1 MLCDAAALQGG
12 SVHAYTVI
20 VAMTIQQSD
29 RTSAQQGGAM
39 SPVDLL
45 RCTVERS
52 PDAVFVIQGDRRVPY
67 QELWADIASLAHF
80 LRRHGVTRGD
90 RVAIL
95 TPNSPYYIA
104 AYYGVLAAGG
114 VAVTLNI
121 NGRAREIASWLAHS
135 EARCLIADASHAE
148 LASAV
153 RDLPAL
159 QLITV
164 GNTTTIERPVI
175 SWSDALDTGS
185 GGGGLIEQ
193 SSADAPAAILYTS
206 GTTGRPKGVVLTHG
220 NLASNTRSIVAY
232 LGLGP
237 SDRCLNVLPFYYS
250 YGNSVLQ
257 THAAVGASMVL
268 ENSLA
273 YPHQVIARLAGERVT
288 GFAGVPSTYALLLQ
302 RVRLDEYDFSSLRYM
317 TQAGGPM
324 SQANVLKLRTALPH
338 VRLFV
343 MYGQTEATARLTYLP
358 PERLVDKLG
367 SVGVPIPDVAIQ
379 IRNQSGEVER
389 GVVGEVCAR
398 GPNIMQGYWKDPVAT
413 AEVVQDGWLYT
424 GDLGYMDD
432 EGFIFLQGRS
442 KDMIK
447 SGAHRINPQEIEEV
461 IGELPEVFEVAV
473 VGIPDDILGQVIKA
487 VIVAQ
492 PNSSLQVAAV
502 KAHCH
507 TRLATYKIP
516 RHVEFVSQLPK
527 TASGKI
533 QRFRLI
539 NEAQHNA

>member
-1 MLCDAAALQGG
+1 MTATTLQY
-12 SVHAYTVI
+12 SSEI
-20 VAMTIQQSD
+20 
-29 RTSAQQGGAM
+29 SAHFSGAT

-45 RCTVERS
+45 RRTVERS
-52 PDAVFVIQGDRRVPY
+52 PGADFVIQGDRRVRY
-67 QELWADIASLAHF
+67 RELWADTESLALF
-80 LRRHGVTRGD
+80 LKGRGVARGD

-95 TPNSPYYIA
+95 LPNSSDYIA
-104 AYYGVLAAGG
+104 AYYAVLAAGG

-121 NGRAREIASWLAHS
+121 NGRAREITSWLAHS
-135 EARCLIADASHAE
+135 EAEWLIADASHAE

-153 RDLPAL
+153 RDIPSL
-159 QLITV
+159 QLIVV
-164 GNTTTIERPVI
+164 GNTTTIARPVI
-175 SWSDALDTGS
+175 CWSDALEMGKS
-185 GGGGLIEQ
+185 AGGVIGKSDAG
-193 SSADAPAAILYTS
+193 APAAILYTS

-257 THAAVGASMVL
+257 THAAVGGSLVL

-273 YPHQVIARLAGERVT
+273 YPHQVIARIASERAT
-288 GFAGVPSTYALLLQ
+288 GFAGVPSTYALILQ
-302 RVRLDEYDFSSLRYM
+302 RVPLDEYDFSSLRYM

-324 SQANVLKLRTALPH
+324 PQANVLKLRAALPRVH
-338 VRLFV
+338 LFV

-358 PERLVDKLG
+358 PERLADKLG
-367 SVGVPIPDVAIQ
+367 SVGLPIPDVAIQ
-379 IRNQSGEVER
+379 IRDERGNEVKR
-389 GVVGEVCAR
+389 GVVGEVCAQ

-413 AEVVQDGWLYT
+413 AETVQDGGLRT

-432 EGFIFLQGRS
+432 DGYVFLQGRS

-447 SGAHRINPQEIEEV
+447 SGAHRINPQDIEEV
-461 IGELPEVFEVAV
+461 IGELPEVSEVAV
-473 VGIPDDILGQVIKA
+473 VGIPDDILGQAIKA

-492 PNSSLQVAAV
+492 PNSSLRATAV

-507 TRLATYKIP
+507 ARLANYKIP
-516 RHVEFVSQLPK
+516 RHVEFVSHLPK

-539 NEAQHNA
+539 NEAQDNA